1 MSARGERLGQSLA
14 GEVLDLIYRPRL
26 AREMTHAIDHM
37 HAVSQAH
44 LLMLLDAHLIDHGSA
59 AIVANE
65 MLALEDA
72 GQAGLPND
80 PALED
85 LYFNYETALTRRL
98 GNAALGGSLHV
109 GRSRNDIGATTD
121 RMRARL
127 EVLDLIEQLNAV
139 RRCLLD
145 GARRH
150 ADVIMPGYTHMQPS
164 QPVTF
169 GFYLLGPASAF
180 AREVER
186 FQDELRR
193 MDRSPLGAAAMAGT
207 SFPIDRALTAGLLGF
222 ASPVEH
228 GQDAVASRDWMI
240 ALASINASVAVLWSR
255 IAQDFYIWS
264 TMEFG
269 LIDFADSLAGV
280 SSIMPQK
287 KNPVVL
293 EVLKANAGEVIGD
306 LTALLSTIRASH
318 FTHSIDATRA
328 SLNRAWSSF
337 ETSHASLTLLALA
350 IRSVAPR
357 ADRMTQ
363 LSRSNF
369 STMTDLAE
377 LLTQSFGLSFR
388 EAHHAVG
395 SIVRAALAD
404 RIPSDGITP
413 GMVSEALS
421 KLGGE
426 VPAIDAQW
434 LAEALE
440 PANSLARRQSAGSPA
455 VDNVHTMLEQL
466 EAGLDKDEAAL
477 AETRR
482 AIQAGRVALREQ
494 IKELASSAGVTAQ
507 GSHGIPGGMIATET

>member
-1 MSARGERLGQSLA
+1 MSMRGERLSQSLA
-14 GEVLDLIYRPRL
+14 DEVLELIYRPRL
-26 AREMTHAIDHM
+26 ARELTHALDHM

-44 LLMLLDAHLIDHGSA
+44 LLMLLDAGLVNRNSA
-59 AIVANE
+59 AVVANE

-72 GQAGLPND
+72 GQTALPND
-80 PALED
+80 PGLED

-98 GNAALGGSLHV
+98 GPVLGGSLHI

-127 EVLDLIEQLNAV
+127 EVLGLLDQLNAV

-145 GARRH
+145 GAGRH

-186 FQDELRR
+186 LQGELRR
-193 MDRSPLGAAAMAGT
+193 MDQSPLGAAAMAGT
-207 SFPIDRALTAGLLGF
+207 SFPIDRDVTAGLLGF
-222 ASPVEH
+222 SSPAEH
-228 GQDAVASRDWMI
+228 SQDAVASRDWMV

-269 LIDFADSLAGV
+269 LIEFADSLAGV

-306 LTALLSTIRASH
+306 LTAVLSTMRASH

-337 ETSHASLTLLALA
+337 ETSRASLTLLALA

-357 ADRMTQ
+357 AERMAQ

-388 EAHHAVG
+388 DGHHAVG
-395 SIVRAALAD
+395 SIVRTALAD
-404 RIPSDGITP
+404 RISSDEITP
-413 GMVSEALS
+413 GMVSEALG
-421 KLGGE
+421 KLDGE
-426 VPAIDAQW
+426 APAIDEQW
-434 LAEALE
+434 LAGALA
-440 PANSLARRQSAGSPA
+440 PAGSLARRRSAGSPA
-455 VDNVHTMLEQL
+455 GDNVRAMLERL
-466 EAGLDKDEAAL
+466 TADLDRDEAAI
-477 AETRR
+477 AEARNAVQASR
-482 AIQAGRVALREQ
+482 AALRQQVE
-494 IKELASSAGVTAQ
+494 KLASTAGSTARN
-507 GSHGIPGGMIATET
+507 GEVSPGEMIAAKA

>member
-1 MSARGERLGQSLA
+1 MSMRGERLSQSLA
-14 GEVLDLIYRPRL
+14 DEVLELIYRPRL
-26 AREMTHAIDHM
+26 AREMTHATDHM

-44 LLMLLDAHLIDHGSA
+44 LLMLLDADLIDRGSA
-59 AIVANE
+59 AIVARE
-65 MLALEDA
+65 MLALEEA
-72 GQAGLPND
+72 GQAALPND

-98 GNAALGGSLHV
+98 GPALGGSLHI

-127 EVLDLIEQLNAV
+127 EVLSLLDQLNAV

-186 FQDELRR
+186 LQDELRR
-193 MDRSPLGAAAMAGT
+193 MDQSPLGAAAMAGT
-207 SFPIDRALTAGLLGF
+207 SFPIDRDLTARLLGF
-222 ASPVEH
+222 ASPVAH
-228 GQDAVASRDWMI
+228 SQDAVASRDWMI

-255 IAQDFYIWS
+255 IAQDFYVWS

-269 LIDFADSLAGV
+269 LIEFADSLAGV

-306 LTALLSTIRASH
+306 LTALLTTMRASH

-337 ETSHASLTLLALA
+337 ETSRASLTLLALA

-357 ADRMTQ
+357 ADRMAQ

-388 EAHHAVG
+388 EGHHAVG
-395 SIVRAALAD
+395 SIVRTALAD
-404 RIPSDGITP
+404 RISSNEITP
-413 GMVSEALS
+413 RMVSEALN
-421 KLGGE
+421 KLGDE
-426 VPAIDAQW
+426 APTIDQQW
-434 LAEALE
+434 LAGALE
-440 PANSLARRQSAGSPA
+440 PASSLARRLSAGSPA
-455 VDNVHTMLEQL
+455 TGNVHSMLERL
-466 EAGLDKDEAAL
+466 AADLDRDEATI
-477 AETRR
+477 AEARR
-482 AIQAGRVALREQ
+482 AIQAGRAALRERV
-494 IKELASSAGVTAQ
+494 ERLASAASVTAQ
-507 GSHGIPGGMIATET
+507 SGEVMPIESVAART